1 MGPSVPARTLAA
13 AIVLSVI
20 VSFVGGTGPA
30 GYGLA
35 ARFAKIGLSV
45 AVGSRS
51 VERAEEA
58 KAMVLE
64 RVPNAA
70 VQAAVNAEVIAAGD
84 VVFLTIPFQAQ
95 RRTIDTLAGDL
106 AGKIVVS
113 MANPMWVHEGKVWAD
128 FPPAGSLAEEVQ
140 ELVPTARVVGA
151 FHEIHVKKF
160 PRIDKPIHSDTIVT
174 SDDVDGKAIVM
185 DLVRKVEGMRPV
197 DGGALVNTRYVEG
210 FVTVLVQANFNY
222 KAATALRITGLPD
235 EA

>member
-1 MGPSVPARTLAA
+1 M
-13 AIVLSVI
+13 I

-35 ARFAKIGLSV
+35 ARFAKVGIEV

-51 VERAEEA
+51 VERAGEA
-58 KAMVLE
+58 RAHVLE
-64 RVPNAA
+64 RVPEA
-70 VQAAVNAEVIAAGD
+70 VVRAAVNEQVIADGD
-84 VVFLTIPFQAQ
+84 VVFLTVPFQAQ
-95 RRTIDTLAGDL
+95 RRTVETLAESL
-106 AGKIVVS
+106 EGKIVVS

-140 ELVPTARVVGA
+140 ELAPGARVVGA
-151 FHEIHVKKF
+151 FHEVHVKKF

-174 SDDVDGKAIVM
+174 SDDADGKRMVM
-185 DLVRKVEGMRPV
+185 DLVRHVEGMRPV

-222 KAATALRITGLPD
+222 KAASALRITGLPED
-235 EA
+235 A